1 MMSGEFAH
9 SSENANPK
17 FPVDADHVG
26 VVTTPAQ
33 LLTGVPLGYSP
44 DEVICTSCNS
54 RQREGMTA
62 VVYAYRTADMLEW
75 SIARC
80 YCPECAPEQVTTPTL
95 GTSEVLGQGRLDVL
109 SYSATQHHRL
119 CLTDVSVVDVSPL
132 TEGAF
137 R

>member
-1 MMSGEFAH
+1 MTGYFTH
-9 SSENANPK
+9 SSVDPDPE
-17 FPVDADHVG
+17 FPVDTDHTG

-44 DEVICTSCNS
+44 DEVICTPCNS
-54 RQREGMTA
+54 TQTEGMTA
-62 VVYAYRTADMLEW
+62 VVYAYRTADMPEW

-95 GTSEVLGQGRLDVL
+95 GMSEVLGQGRLDVL